1 MRIQYDIWL
10 TICLLFP
17 LTAGGQTTAAVDT
30 TAMMRD
36 DYITASLLIA
46 EPAHEP
52 YSLFGHC
59 AIRLQCP
66 SHQMDYCFTFET
78 SINTQ
83 GLLNFFRGKSKGGF
97 AAAPTTDYI
106 AYYRASN
113 RGLTQYHLNLT
124 PAEKLRLWQQV
135 DEEIAYGANHRYNY
149 LHTQCVSMIVSLVT
163 SVLSAPVGY
172 HQLPD
177 QLQGS
182 FRDQMLAESVHY
194 PWSRFFWQTIMGPE
208 GDETEPL
215 EHKLT
220 PRTLPAA
227 WQHTTMGNESRS
239 LITGPV
245 KPLVAHKAPMA
256 DSFASGFTPLHAC
269 TLLLMVVCMVSVGQW
284 RYGWKWLPVIT
295 DVILLTFYTLL
306 ALALTALV
314 LFSDLEATRWNWY
327 LPVFNPLP
335 LLLWLIRPAWL
346 SWTGRCLLAVIV
358 LLLVLTPLVP
368 QLDAPHALL
377 MAAIGI
383 RLLFIPQVLITQKNN
398 KTESS

>member
-1 MRIQYDIWL
+1 
-10 TICLLFP
+10 
-17 LTAGGQTTAAVDT
+17 
-30 TAMMRD
+30 MMRD

-78 SINTQ
+78 STNTQ
-83 GLLNFFRGKSKGGF
+83 GLLNFFRGKSMGGF
-97 AAAPTTDYI
+97 VAVPTTNYI
-106 AYYRASN
+106 AYYREAH
-113 RGLTQYHLNLT
+113 RGLTQYVLNLT
-124 PAEKLRLWQQV
+124 PAEKILLWQRV
-135 DEEIAYGANHRYNY
+135 DEEITHGANHRYNY

-163 SVLSAPVGY
+163 SVLPTPVSY
-172 HQLPD
+172 HQLPK

-182 FRDQMLAESVHY
+182 FRDQLLAESAHY

-227 WQHTTMGNESRS
+227 WQHTMVGDETRP
-239 LITGPV
+239 LITAPG
-245 KPLVAHKAPMA
+245 KPLVAPKAPNVPR
-256 DSFASGFTPLHAC
+256 FTPLHAC
-269 TLLLMVVCMVSVGQW
+269 SLLIIIVFIVSIGQW
-284 RYGWKWLPVIT
+284 RYGWQWLPAIT
-295 DVILLTFYTLL
+295 DVILLTLHTLL
-306 ALALTALV
+306 AIALTSLV
-314 LFSDLEATRWNWY
+314 LFSDLEATQWNWY

-346 SWTGRCLLAVIV
+346 SWIGHCLLAVIV
-358 LLLVLTPLVP
+358 VLLVLTPLIP
-368 QLDAPHALL
+368 QLDVPHALL
-377 MAAIGI
+377 MAAIGT
-383 RLLFIPQVLITQKNN
+383 RLLLIHKYSLLKKQ
-398 KTESS
+398 